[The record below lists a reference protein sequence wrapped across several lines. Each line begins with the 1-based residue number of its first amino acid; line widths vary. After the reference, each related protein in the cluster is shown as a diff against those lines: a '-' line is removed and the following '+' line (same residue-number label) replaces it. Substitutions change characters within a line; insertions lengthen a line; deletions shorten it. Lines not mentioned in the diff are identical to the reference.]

1 MQTVITTK
9 CLNIDT
15 TVITNLK
22 TNKITKQLTAGIIN
36 SKTNSAVYIEVP
48 YLINPFG
55 LSFYD
60 GGKEIKEE
68 NKSWSLVLK
77 AQGKPEEQD
86 DINLFFKYLKD
97 LDEKA
102 IDFAISNSQ
111 AIFKKK
117 YEPEQRSILVDLL
130 YNRCVKQSIGQ
141 DGTIYP
147 DKITLKIM
155 KNNNMLP
162 DVLVF
167 KDSPVPVDINSWEEL
182 QKMIIKGTTIK
193 TIIQP
198 RFYIVNGKCGIN
210 AKVIQIKIPNVQK
223 IGKPLIYAFS
233 EKISNTKNTEDKEY
247 SENNI
252 EDSESDND
260 SESEVVNVDE

>member
-77 AQGKPEEQD
+77 AQGKPEDQD
-86 DINLFFKYLKD
+86 DINVFFKYLKD

-130 YNRCVKQSIGQ
+130 YNRCVKQSIGP

-167 KDSPVPVDINSWEEL
+167 KDSPMPIDINSWDEL
-182 QKMIIKGTTIK
+182 QKMIIKG
-193 TIIQP
+193 IIQP

-233 EKISNTKNTEDKEY
+233 EKISIAKEDKEDLD
-247 SENNI
+247 NNI
-252 EDSESDND
+252 EDSESDNE